1 MRLECLQ
8 IGRNVLRDIQIA
20 NDHVDHV
27 GEVVQTPKARGAVLG
42 DLDEPVDALVKA
54 LPPK

>member
-1 MRLECLQ
+1 M
-8 IGRNVLRDIQIA
+8 LRDIQIA